1 MLFCIFWLSSTITHT
16 CGKNQFTT
24 ILCKMYT
31 SWKITGSQFF
41 LYVSLHSLFFCGSF
55 GVFFLQFFK
64 FVSSYHHH
72 HHHLYIIIVFFCF
85 FFRRSCHSRESE
97 MSSKSFRK
105 GELERGYL
113 PCENTNHLFV
123 WKRHRSTVFPSVK
136 SSATYY
142 SFLLLFCFLLLL
154 LLLLLL
160 FFLLPNKQNDNNE
173 RKRERKTSKE
183 RQQLNQT

>member
-72 HHHLYIIIVFFCF
+72 HHHLYIIIVFFVF
-85 FFRRSCHSRESE
+85 FFVEVVIVENRKCPVSLFVRESWRE
-97 MSSKSFRK
+97 DTFLVKTLITF
-105 GELERGYL
+105 L
-113 PCENTNHLFV
+113 CENDTVPLFFHPLNQV
-123 WKRHRSTVFPSVK
+123 PHII
-136 SSATYY
+136 
-142 SFLLLFCFLLLL
+142 LFCCCFA
-154 LLLLLL
+154 
-160 FFLLPNKQNDNNE
+160 FFSFFSFFFFFFFFFQTN
-173 RKRERKTSKE
+173 RMIIMRERE
-183 RQQLNQT
+183 REKRQKRDSN